1 MRLLQLALLA
11 VSTVVVA
18 ADEEETPQPTTFDG
32 VTVPPL
38 MELTPSNWAEEV
50 NKTQFLMV
58 KHYRSAAGPF
68 RHVCRT
74 QLTIHVA
81 RIAITALLSLL
92 STRPFTNITTQ

>member
-11 VSTVVVA
+11 VSTVVA
-18 ADEEETPQPTTFDG
+18 AAEEEETKPTTFDG

-38 MELTPSNWAEEV
+38 MDLTPSNWAEEV
-50 NKTQFLMV
+50 NKTQFLVV
-58 KHYRSAAGPF
+58 KHYRSVSGPF
-68 RHVCRT
+68 RAVCHT

-81 RIAITALLSLL
+81 RIAITALLLLL